1 MRDTSENN
9 SPAVHK
15 LPTENKQLVRT
26 SPLRMS
32 RSLTVLNPPTPSNPL
47 VSIIMPVYNVSE
59 WLDRSIYSALTQTYR
74 NIEVIIVD
82 DGSTDGSGI
91 KADGWSLQDERIRVI
106 HTPNRGVAA
115 ARNEGLA
122 AAHGYFIYFFDPD
135 DLIKPNLIE
144 LCLLT
149 MHTQNADIVMF
160 KFDTI
165 GINGMPRNSR
175 YVHNRYSSLQILSP
189 KEAIKKQLRGQ
200 IGGYLWGFVARASIY
215 HRGKITFPEGHVIE
229 DTARI
234 CQILGGAH
242 RIVRLPIVLYHY
254 RLHKGSLMSQS
265 GLLSD
270 WKRATT
276 ERKAYVMAAF
286 PELKAYARI
295 QRLSPLNLDYES
307 LRQNLIFGLGLDTD
321 SAEHRVQNKMKRKAD
336 RRLLRNERKADRAI
350 ARQTN
355 RQVRLEM
362 KLARKAGKEF
372 GTVDWSDL
380 PDDDNLNDND

>member
-1 MRDTSENN
+1 
-9 SPAVHK
+9 
-15 LPTENKQLVRT
+15 
-26 SPLRMS
+26 
-32 RSLTVLNPPTPSNPL
+32 
-47 VSIIMPVYNVSE
+47 
-59 WLDRSIYSALTQTYR
+59 
-74 NIEVIIVD
+74 
-82 DGSTDGSGI
+82 
-91 KADGWSLQDERIRVI
+91 
-106 HTPNRGVAA
+106 
-115 ARNEGLA
+115 
-122 AAHGYFIYFFDPD
+122 
-135 DLIKPNLIE
+135 
-144 LCLLT
+144 
-149 MHTQNADIVMF
+149 
-160 KFDTI
+160 
-165 GINGMPRNSR
+165 
-175 YVHNRYSSLQILSP
+175 
-189 KEAIKKQLRGQ
+189 
-200 IGGYLWGFVARASIY
+200 
-215 HRGKITFPEGHVIE
+215 
-229 DTARI
+229 
-234 CQILGGAH
+234 
-242 RIVRLPIVLYHY
+242 
-254 RLHKGSLMSQS
+254 MSQS